1 MKKSEC
7 KKLYIDLDGVLI
19 GKNSPSDI
27 NNAIAKHA
35 EDFLK
40 YSLRYFDCYW
50 LTTHCK
56 DGDNRRVINQLNIYA
71 DEGILSLA
79 QDIKPTSWV
88 TLKTEAIDFQSDF
101 YWLDDKPLGVEIEIL
116 RKRNLSDKLIQ
127 VDTRRY
133 PDDLRRVLG
142 ILKQIGWKASLTK

>member
-1 MKKSEC
+1 MKKLVF
-7 KKLYIDLDGVLI
+7 KKLYLDLDGVLI

-40 YSLRYFDCYW
+40 YSLKNFDCYW

-56 DGDNRRVINQLNIYA
+56 EGDNRRVINQLSIYA

-79 QDIKPTSWV
+79 RSIKPTSWV

-101 YWLDDKPLGVEIEIL
+101 YWLDDKPLGVETEIL

-142 ILKQIGWKASLTK
+142 ILKQIN